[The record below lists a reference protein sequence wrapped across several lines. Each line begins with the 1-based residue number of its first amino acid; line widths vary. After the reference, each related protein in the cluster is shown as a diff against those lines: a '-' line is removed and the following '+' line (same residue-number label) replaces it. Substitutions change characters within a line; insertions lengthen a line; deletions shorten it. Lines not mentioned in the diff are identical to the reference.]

1 MNVLILNW
9 RDIRSSR
16 AGGAEVLT
24 HEIASRLVERGDQ
37 VTLFT
42 SREPGAAAEDVI
54 DGVRVVRRGSEVTTR
69 FFAPRFE
76 RSQRWDVVVEEI
88 NTLPY
93 FSQLWSR
100 ARTLLFIPQLAREVW
115 WHEAPRPLAAFGY
128 ASERILL
135 SAYRNTEAVTISAST
150 VADLREI
157 GLRAPIHVIPM
168 ASSTPALSAVPQKV
182 PSGQL
187 LIVGRLVSSKRVD
200 HSIRALAHLRRNLP
214 TARLTIVG
222 DGPQRASLEA
232 LARELEVDDS
242 IEFAGKVPEDEKA
255 RLLQDADVLVA
266 CGVREGWGLTVTEAA
281 RVGTPSVCY
290 RVPGLRDSVVDGRTG
305 LLTEANPTALAGG
318 VRFLLEDPVRYQRFR
333 VNAWT
338 HNAEL
343 SWEQTASAFAHVLSR
358 HRDGSRTA

>member
-1 MNVLILNW
+1 MNILILNW
-9 RDIRSSR
+9 RDIRSPR

-42 SREPGAAAEDVI
+42 SREAGAAAEDVI

-69 FFAPRFE
+69 LFAPRFA
-76 RSQRWDVVVEEI
+76 RSQSWDVVVEEI

-115 WHEAPRPLAAFGY
+115 WHEAPRPLAAVGY
-128 ASERILL
+128 ASERMLL
-135 SAYRNTEAVTISAST
+135 ASYRNTEVVTISAST

-168 ASSTPALSAVPQKV
+168 ASSTPALSAVPKKV
-182 PSGQL
+182 PSGHL
-187 LIVGRLVSSKRVD
+187 IIVGRLVSSKRVD
-200 HSIRALAHLRRNLP
+200 DSIRALSQLRRDLP
-214 TARLTIVG
+214 IARLTIVG

-305 LLTEANPTALAGG
+305 LLTDANPTALASG
-318 VRFLLEDPVRYQRFR
+318 VRFLLEDPDRYQRFR
-333 VNAWT
+333 VNAWK

-343 SWEQTASAFAHVLSR
+343 SWERTASAFAHVLSR
-358 HRDGSRTA
+358 RPDVSRKT